1 MRGKLQNEKLIDNV
15 LKEKNMKVG
24 LFGCGAYGMA
34 LSSILIDNN
43 CDVTM
48 WTKFKEEKKQLEETR
63 KNEKLIPNFCLSEK
77 IKLTTSVEKCIKDK
91 DLLIVAIPAAFI
103 DSLAA
108 EMKPYIKN
116 NHIIIATKG
125 IEQET
130 GLFINQIFEKYL
142 NTKNIGV
149 ISGPSFAIDLV
160 SKMPAGLTLASKKKK
175 TRELAKQALQNKYI
189 KLRETTDVIGV
200 EICGSIKNVIA
211 LAAGMLEGLRAND
224 STKAMLIT
232 EAMLDMEE
240 ILFAFGAKR
249 RTVDTYAG
257 IGDLLL
263 TCTSIKSRNYV
274 FGKLVG
280 EKKSNQEINEYLS
293 TTTVEGFYTLESI
306 YKLLKHKKVTIP
318 IIDLIYDIAVE
329 GFSPEELLTFLVEK
343 N

>member
-1 MRGKLQNEKLIDNV
+1 
-15 LKEKNMKVG
+15 MKIG

-34 LSSILIDNN
+34 LSSILIENK

-48 WTKFKEEKKQLEETR
+48 WTKFETEKEQLEITR
-63 KNEKLIPNFCLSEK
+63 QNEKLIPKFKISDK

-91 DLLIVAIPAAFI
+91 DLLIIAIPAAFV
-103 DSLAA
+103 DDLTLQ
-108 EMKPYIKN
+108 MKPFIKN
-116 NHIIIATKG
+116 NHILIATKG
-125 IEQET
+125 IEQDT
-130 GLFINQIFEKYL
+130 GLFINQIIEKHL
-142 NTKNIGV
+142 DTKNIGV

-175 TRELAKQALQNKYI
+175 TRELAKKAIQNKYI

-211 LAAGMLEGLRAND
+211 LSSGMLEGMKANE

-232 EAMLDMEE
+232 EAMRDMEE
-240 ILFAFGAKR
+240 ILFAFGAKK

-263 TCTSIKSRNYV
+263 TCTSIKSRNYS
-274 FGKLVG
+274 FGKLLG
-280 EKKSNQEINEYLS
+280 EKKTKEEIEEYLS
-293 TTTVEGFYTLESI
+293 KTTVEGFYTLESI
-306 YKLLKHKKVTIP
+306 YKLLKHKKVSIP

-329 GFSPEELLTFLVEK
+329 GTEPEALLTFLVEK